1 MVDINPT
8 RINNHLKCRW
18 STTPIKIQFKN
29 PCDSIWYLILGWG
42 TKISQAHPSQK
53 IEKQLIIEFYNM

>member
-18 STTPIKIQFKN
+18 STTPIKIQFKT
-29 PCDSIWYLILGWG
+29 PCASIAGDKDLIPGWG
-42 TKISQAHPSQK
+42 TKIPHAAHPSQK
-53 IEKQLIIEFYNM
+53 IEN